1 MRRAVGPRAA
11 AAPVALPLEIDGSRL
26 RSSRRQDTSLRGL
39 LRLHGARHVELDQLP
54 KMNEEIERISP
65 KKLRVYFFFFF
76 LISLENACLAF
87 LFFDQSDANCIE

>member
-54 KMNEEIERISP
+54 KMNEEIEREVRKDFLS
-65 KKLRVYFFFFF
+65 VFFNFP
-76 LISLENACLAF
+76 
-87 LFFDQSDANCIE
+87 